1 MFHPLRTAL
10 LCALLVL
17 LVPLPTTAAGPAPLF
32 LTEAS
37 NDAPQAIADRWL
49 RTAGAQYFDLQPT
62 DLEFALGADSYQ
74 SSHNKVSHIFF
85 NQFVKGVPVYRGL
98 IQVNVLP
105 DGRVLN
111 ADSNFAANALSRA
124 NSAIPQLTAA
134 DAIRAAARDLG
145 VAGFVPLARP
155 TQPGSDDRIA
165 FAGGVLSA
173 EDIRAQLVYEPHA
186 DQLRLAWQFVLD
198 RFERDAKVLDLRYDA
213 ATGELLASDN
223 YVEQFDSKQAG
234 HGAAAVKA
242 ANYNTEY
249 RVSPL
254 GQESPGHPGVGHALV
269 TNPHVDNASPHGWHE
284 TRNSP
289 PSGQP
294 EYLVTRGSNVRA
306 QWDLYAT
313 NIDNDSARPL
323 GVWDA
328 GANTL
333 RFDFPWDPN
342 QEPDSAGN
350 RIAATVNL
358 FYWNNIIH
366 DVMYQYGFDEVA
378 GNFQF
383 NNYGRGGAQNDG
395 VIADALDGSMATPA
409 STNNANF
416 STPVDGGS
424 GRMQMFRWVS
434 PGGLEITA
442 PYTATYQSP
451 VPDDWG
457 GAYTTL
463 TGEIVPVNA
472 PTTGPEGCEGP
483 YLNAAQVA
491 GKIALVKRGG
501 CEFGLKGLVAQQNGA
516 VGVIIYNNAP
526 GTAGMGP
533 GTNGSAVT
541 IPVMGLLSDADGAAI
556 ALAAASN
563 PVTGTMIRKLYA
575 DRDSDFDAGIMAH
588 EYGHGISYR
597 LTGGPATNCIAGDE
611 GRGQGEGWSDFFAL
625 LLTMTADVCTVPRGV
640 GTYSQFDPPDGA
652 GIRRYPYT
660 PDMNIN
666 PFTFADV
673 ANTAQSVPHGV
684 GSVWATMLWDMS
696 CKLMDRYGYDS
707 DVYGGGGGNGMA
719 VQLVVDGEKLQG
731 CYPQFV
737 KSRDG
742 ILAADTALAAV
753 PATDYLTNRCIIWQ
767 AFARRGVGMNANS
780 GTYTSR
786 SDQTE
791 DFTVPS
797 ECVNFTVTVAP
808 SPGGTMSPGGSR
820 AAAYEDVLTFTAT
833 PNAGHLLQSVTGCEG
848 TLTGT
853 TFVTKPIVRN
863 CTVTASFAVDPLVFV
878 FADGFE

>member
-1 MFHPLRTAL
+1 MFHPIRTPL
-10 LCALLVL
+10 LCALLML
-17 LVPLPTTAAGPAPLF
+17 LAPVTTTAAERAAVF

-37 NDAPQAIADRWL
+37 NDAPQVVADSWL
-49 RTAGAQYFDLQPT
+49 RTAGAQYFGLDST
-62 DLEFALGADSYQ
+62 DLEFALGEDSYQ
-74 SSHNKVSHIFF
+74 SAHNQVSHIFF

-98 IQVNVLP
+98 IQVNVLA

-111 ADSNFAANALSRA
+111 ADSNFAADALSRA
-124 NSAIPQLTAA
+124 NSPIPQLTAT

-145 VAGFVPLARP
+145 VAGFAPLARP
-155 TQPGSDDRIA
+155 AQAGSDARA
-165 FAGGVLSA
+165 TFAGGVLSA

-186 DQLRLAWQFVLD
+186 GQLRLAWQFVLD

-223 YVEQFDSKQAG
+223 YVEQFDAKQPERG
-234 HGAAAVKA
+234 GAAVKA
-242 ANYNTEY
+242 ADYNSEY
-249 RVSPL
+249 KVSPL
-254 GQESPGHPGVGHALV
+254 GQESPGHPGVGHVLV
-269 TNPHVDNASPHGWHE
+269 TNPHVDNASPLGWHE

-289 PSGQP
+289 PAGQP

-313 NIDNDSARPL
+313 NINNDSARPL
-323 GVWDA
+323 GVWDSVS
-328 GANTL
+328 NTL

-342 QEPDSAGN
+342 GAPDSTSN
-350 RIAATVNL
+350 QVAATVNL

-395 VIADALDGSMATPA
+395 VIADALDGSMATPP
-409 STNNANF
+409 STDNANF
-416 STPVDGGS
+416 STPVDGYS

-434 PGGLEITA
+434 PGGLDITA
-442 PYTATYQSP
+442 PYTATYVSD
-451 VPDDWG
+451 VPGDWG

-463 TGEIVPVNA
+463 SGQIVPVNA
-472 PTTGPEGCEGP
+472 PTTGPAGCEGP
-483 YLNAAQVA
+483 YVNAAQVT
-491 GKIALVKRGG
+491 GKIALVQRGG

-516 VGVIIYNNAP
+516 IGVIVYNNGGAP
-526 GTAGMGP
+526 GGMGA
-533 GTNGSAVT
+533 GVNGAAVT
-541 IPVMGLLSDADGAAI
+541 IPVMGLLDTADGNAI

-563 PVTGTMIRKLYA
+563 PVIGTMKSKLYA

-597 LTGGPATNCIAGDE
+597 LTGGPNSNCLGGDE
-611 GRGQGEGWSDFFAL
+611 QQGEGWSDFFGL
-625 LLTMTADVCTVPRGV
+625 MLTMTDDVCTVPRGI
-640 GTYSQFDPPDGA
+640 GTYSAFDVPDGP

-673 ANTAQSVPHGV
+673 ADTAQSVPHGV

-696 CKLMDRYGYDS
+696 CKLMDRYGYDA
-707 DVYGGGGGNGMA
+707 DVYSRGGGNGMA
-719 VQLVVDGEKLQG
+719 LQLVVDGEKLQG

-737 KSRDG
+737 KSRDA

-767 AFARRGVGMNANS
+767 SFARRGVGKNASS
-780 GTYTSR
+780 GSYSSR
-786 SDQTE
+786 LDQTE
-791 DFTVPS
+791 DFTVPA

-808 SPGGTMSPGGSR
+808 SPGGTMSPSGSQS
-820 AAAYEDVLTFTAT
+820 AAYEAVLSFEAT
-833 PNAGHLLQSVTGCEG
+833 PNAAHVLQSVSGCEG

-863 CTVTASFAVDPLVFV
+863 CTVTATFAVDPLVFI

>member
-1 MFHPLRTAL
+1 MFHPIRTPL
-10 LCALLVL
+10 VCALLML
-17 LVPLPTTAAGPAPLF
+17 LSPLTTTAAERASLF

-37 NDAPQAIADRWL
+37 NDAPQVVADGWL
-49 RTAGAQYFDLQPT
+49 RASGAQYFGLEAT
-62 DLEFALGADSYQ
+62 DLEFALGEDSYQ
-74 SSHNKVSHIFF
+74 STHNKVSHLFF

-98 IQVNVLP
+98 IQVNVMA

-111 ADSNFAANALSRA
+111 ANSSFVPNALSRA
-124 NSAIPQLTAA
+124 NSPTPQLTAS
-134 DAIRAAARDLG
+134 DAVRAAARDLG
-145 VAGFVPLARP
+145 VSGFAPLAKP
-155 TQPGSDDRIA
+155 AQPGSDGRA
-165 FAGGVLSA
+165 TFAGGVLSA
-173 EDIRAQLVYEPHA
+173 EDIRTRLVYEPHA
-186 DQLRLAWQFVLD
+186 GELRLAWQFVLD
-198 RFERDAKVLDLRYDA
+198 RFERDGKLLDVRYDA
-213 ATGELLASDN
+213 ATGELLASDD
-223 YVEQFDSKQAG
+223 YVEQFDSKHPEHAG
-234 HGAAAVKA
+234 DAVKA
-242 ANYNTEY
+242 AGYNTEY

-269 TNPHVDNASPHGWHE
+269 TNPHVDNASPLGWHE
-284 TRNSP
+284 TRSSP
-289 PSGQP
+289 PAGQP

-306 QWDLYAT
+306 QWDLLAT
-313 NIDNDSARPL
+313 NINNDSARPL

-342 QEPDSAGN
+342 DAPDSVGN

-395 VIADALDGSMATPA
+395 VIADALDGSMATPP
-409 STNNANF
+409 STDNANF

-442 PYTATYQSP
+442 PYTATYTSA
-451 VPDDWG
+451 VPGDWG
-457 GAYTTL
+457 GAYTTVPPSQ
-463 TGEIVPVNA
+463 IVPVNA
-472 PTTGPEGCEGP
+472 PTTGAAGCEGP
-483 YLNAAQVA
+483 YLNAGEVS
-491 GKIALVKRGG
+491 GKIALVKRGT
-501 CEFGLKGLVAQQNGA
+501 CEFGLKGLIAQQNGA
-516 VGVIIYNNAP
+516 IGVIVYNNGGAP
-526 GTAGMGP
+526 GGMAPGVNGP
-533 GTNGSAVT
+533 SVT
-541 IPVMGLLSDADGAAI
+541 IPVMGLLDTADGDAI
-556 ALAAASN
+556 ALAAAS
-563 PVTGTMIRKLYA
+563 GTVIGEMKRKLYA

-597 LTGGPATNCIAGDE
+597 LTGGPSTSCLGGDE
-611 GRGQGEGWSDFFAL
+611 QQGEGWSDFFGL
-625 LLTMTADVCTVPRGV
+625 MLTMTDDVCDVPRGI
-640 GTYSQFDPPDGA
+640 GTYSGFDTPDGP

-673 ANTAQSVPHGV
+673 ADTAQSVPHGV

-707 DVYGGGGGNGMA
+707 DVYNRGGGNGMA
-719 VQLVVDGEKLQG
+719 LQLVVDGEKLQG
-731 CYPQFV
+731 CFPQFV
-737 KSRDG
+737 KSRDA

-767 AFARRGVGMNANS
+767 SFARRGVGKNASS

-791 DFTVPS
+791 DFTVPA
-797 ECVNFTVTVAP
+797 ECVSFTVNATAGV
-808 SPGGTMSPGGSR
+808 GGTLSPPGSQTP
-820 AAAYEDVLTFTAT
+820 AYEAVLTFTAA
-833 PNAGHLLQSVTGCEG
+833 PNPGYVLQSVSGCEG
-848 TLTGT
+848 TLTGP

-863 CTVTASFAVDPLVFV
+863 CTVTATFAPDPLNFI